1 MGGGAELFVWETH
14 ELQRGKT
21 GLVAS
26 LDTAPEETMSLL
38 RVVLLHHVFILWAVI
53 SSCFSIETDM
63 NELYWSLIDGIVL
76 QIEEHLVQWTQ
87 HSCQNS
93 I

>member
-26 LDTAPEETMSLL
+26 LGAALEETMSLL
-38 RVVLLHHVFILWAVI
+38 RVVLLHHVFILWAVT
-53 SSCFSIETDM
+53 SSCFSIETSM
-63 NELYWSLIDGIVL
+63 NELY
-76 QIEEHLVQWTQ
+76 
-87 HSCQNS
+87 
-93 I
+93 